1 MSPGNELRHL
11 PPKGKGSRPI
21 TPASISADEAE
32 VKPKKSRARSDSK
45 PRKPTKRRKKGA
57 TEAGPSNASG
67 DANTIASLPGPTS
80 SLITPAASPGL
91 SEDAIGAYEIDPNRN
106 RRKRRKKTPNPLG
119 DGQDGTSEERSC
131 GLPSAPQENF
141 SDALKSPKVCS
152 SWNGRILT
160 IRAPTERLA
169 KLSSA
174 AGEKSQELS
183 FPSASDCLGKQGKTG
198 GKASGIAPLSA
209 PDDQTKPRR
218 GVSYNPNTGIV
229 VIPRS
234 PFVPPDTPVPLP
246 SSPLPELDLPHSTI
260 HERDEAP
267 LSALE
272 EAVQK
277 NKQVV
282 YDYETGALMIQSSP
296 LFVPE
301 SPAMPSVNAF
311 SLMGKKKD
319 PPPLDLN
326 RPILETRTKPA
337 PAVTICDIPRRTA
350 ASLDTKPVHPFFKPG
365 GIKKLDNA
373 PTTTT
378 PVANTTS
385 GDDTGRMK
393 SISLES
399 QDQLQGSSC
408 LFDNNQTHLPSAG
421 PSVQAPISYFNSVN
435 SRSLGNSG
443 AVGPPWPSKDNC
455 HVRGLS
461 EERAIVHMVE
471 GELVLRERKL
481 KDTVVAILPEEDIL
495 GLYASHLDVKAQK
508 EDMLSADYHERR
520 FYEIPSDVKLPKR
533 VVTTGVKFQEAIRE
547 RVSARLPHPNKG
559 AVEVSP
565 GRANSVSSI
574 SSEGRTRQPH
584 QALLNLYDRLGREL
598 SAFDKG
604 ECESQAWET
613 KYAPTSS
620 SEVLQIGKEPRIL
633 KDWLIALKVEN
644 MGTGSK
650 NPKQGTKR
658 KQKHNLG
665 AAAGKA
671 ATKRKKK
678 CKKDDD
684 ELSGFIVDS
693 EEELDEM
700 DEITDPEDTDYSTI
714 PGAKKST
721 IRAGDKGIDSPFGG
735 LREPDR
741 LVNAVVISGPNGCG
755 KTAAIY
761 AVAKEVGFTIFEV
774 SPGAKRSGKEILD
787 LVGEMTRNHL
797 VQKAK
802 AGTPTSA
809 TSFFKSKMEKSTQV
823 EEDLQFNKSQ
833 QSLLLLEEVDLLFDE
848 DKQFWS
854 TVLSLIA
861 QSKRPVVMTCNDE
874 GLLPIDLLSL
884 HAVLR
889 LTPPP
894 TDLIV
899 DHLLLIC
906 ANEGHMLRREAIMA
920 LVNATGRDLRASLM
934 ELEFWCRMGVGDRK
948 GGLDWMLVRWPKG
961 SDRDEDGNVL
971 RVISRNTYRKGMDW
985 IQRGAGD
992 EEKWNGVWEK
1002 WGVDVGSG
1010 EDRELRDFSAGLG
1023 KNLQSLEI
1031 WDDYAEAMSS
1041 ADICAGLG
1049 MDSTE
1054 VGFVTRP
1061 KEIASAEMTDHYA
1074 QGRTRYYA
1082 PPNRRKSSFGR
1093 YRWISNSANGYRSHT
1108 LVNRNKYL
1116 DLCENSRKDPS

>member
-1 MSPGNELRHL
+1 LRHL

-45 PRKPTKRRKKGA
+45 PQKPTKSRETKRRKKGA
-57 TEAGPSNASG
+57 IEAGPSNPTG
-67 DANTIASLPGPTS
+67 DANAIASFSGPTS
-80 SLITPAASPGL
+80 SLITPASSPGP
-91 SEDAIGAYEIDPNRN
+91 SEDAIGGYEIDPNRN
-106 RRKRRKKTPNPLG
+106 RRKRRKKTPIPLG
-119 DGQDGTSEERSC
+119 GDQDGTSEEHSC
-131 GLPSAPQENF
+131 GLPSAPQEKFNN
-141 SDALKSPKVCS
+141 ALGNPEVCS
-152 SWNGRILT
+152 SWDGRILT
-160 IRAPTERLA
+160 IRAPDERLA

-174 AGEKSQELS
+174 AGDKSQEL
-183 FPSASDCLGKQGKTG
+183 FPASASNCLVEQGRGGGKTSDV
-198 GKASGIAPLSA
+198 ASLSA

-218 GVSYNPNTGIV
+218 GVSYNPNTGII

-234 PFVPPDTPVPLP
+234 PFVPLNTPVPVP
-246 SSPLPELDLPHSTI
+246 SLPLPELDLPHSTI
-260 HERDEAP
+260 HQHDEVP

-277 NKQVV
+277 NKRVV

-301 SPAMPSVNAF
+301 SPAMPPVNAF

-319 PPPLDLN
+319 PPQLDIN
-326 RPILETRTKPA
+326 SPILETCTRPT
-337 PAVTICDIPRRTA
+337 PAVTIRDVPRRTA
-350 ASLDTKPVHPFFKPG
+350 ASLGTKPVHPFFKPG
-365 GIKKLDNA
+365 GMKKPDNA

-378 PVANTTS
+378 LVANTTS
-385 GDDTGRMK
+385 GDGTDRSK
-393 SISLES
+393 SISLEP
-399 QDQLQGSSC
+399 QDQPQGSSC
-408 LFDNNQTHLPSAG
+408 LFDNNQTHLPSG
-421 PSVQAPISYFNSVN
+421 PGARAPISYFNSVN

-461 EERAIVHMVE
+461 EEGAIVHMVE
-471 GELVLRERKL
+471 GELVLKERKL
-481 KDTVVAILPEEDIL
+481 KDAVVAIPPEEDIL
-495 GLYASHLDVKAQK
+495 GLYTSHLGVNAQK

-520 FYEIPSDVKLPKR
+520 FYEVPSDVRLPKR
-533 VVTTGVKFQEAIRE
+533 VVTTGVKFKEAIRE
-547 RVSARLPHPNKG
+547 RVSARLPHPNNS
-559 AVEVSP
+559 AVEVP
-565 GRANSVSSI
+565 RGRENSVSSI
-574 SSEGRTRQPH
+574 SSEGPTRQPH

-598 SAFDKG
+598 SAFDKC

-633 KDWLIALKVEN
+633 KDWLMALKVEN
-644 MGTGSK
+644 MGTGSN
-650 NPKQGTKR
+650 NPKLGAKR

-665 AAAGKA
+665 AAGKA

-684 ELSGFIVDS
+684 ELAGFIIDS
-693 EEELDEM
+693 EEEMDEM

-721 IRAGDKGIDSPFGG
+721 MRAGDKGIDSPFGG

-741 LVNAVVISGPNGCG
+741 LVNAVVISGPSGCG

-761 AVAKEVGFTIFEV
+761 AVAKEVGFAIFEV

-802 AGTPTSA
+802 AGTPASA
-809 TSFFKSKMEKSTQV
+809 TSFFKSKMEKNTQV
-823 EEDLQFNKSQ
+823 GEDVQLNKSQ

-874 GLLPIDLLSL
+874 SLLPIDLLSL

-948 GGLDWMLVRWPKG
+948 GGLDWVLVRWPNG

-1023 KNLQSLEI
+1023 KDLQSLEM

-1041 ADICAGLG
+1041 VDMCAGLG

-1061 KEIASAEMTDHYA
+1061 KEIASAE
-1074 QGRTRYYA
+1074 
-1082 PPNRRKSSFGR
+1082 
-1093 YRWISNSANGYRSHT
+1093 
-1108 LVNRNKYL
+1108 
-1116 DLCENSRKDPS
+1116 

>member
-1 MSPGNELRHL
+1 MRHL

-45 PRKPTKRRKKGA
+45 PRKPAKPREAKRRKKGA
-57 TEAGPSNASG
+57 IEAGPSNASG
-67 DANTIASLPGPTS
+67 DPNTIAPFPGPSS
-80 SLITPAASPGL
+80 SLITPASSPGL
-91 SEDAIGAYEIDPNRN
+91 SEDAIGGYEIDPNRN

-119 DGQDGTSEERSC
+119 GDRDDTSEEHSC
-131 GLPSAPQENF
+131 GLASAPQENF
-141 SDALKSPKVCS
+141 NNTLKNPKVC

-160 IRAPTERLA
+160 IRAPDERLA
-169 KLSSA
+169 KLSSV
-174 AGEKSQELS
+174 AGEKPQELP
-183 FPSASDCLGKQGKTG
+183 FPSASNHLGKQGKPG
-198 GKASGIAPLSA
+198 AKAAGIAPLSA
-209 PDDQTKPRR
+209 PDDRAKSRR
-218 GVSYNPNTGIV
+218 GVTYNPNTGII
-229 VIPRS
+229 VIPSS
-234 PFVPPDTPVPLP
+234 PFVPPSSPIPVP
-246 SSPLPELDLPHSTI
+246 SSPLPEIDLPHSTT

-277 NKQVV
+277 KKKVV
-282 YDYETGALMIQSSP
+282 YDYQTGALVIQSSP
-296 LFVPE
+296 LIVPE
-301 SPAMPSVNAF
+301 SPAMPPVNAF

-326 RPILETRTKPA
+326 LPILETRTKPT

-365 GIKKLDNA
+365 GMKKLDNTRTA
-373 PTTTT
+373 TT

-385 GDDTGRMK
+385 GGDTDRME
-393 SISLES
+393 SISLEPR
-399 QDQLQGSSC
+399 SSC
-408 LFDNNQTHLPSAG
+408 FLDNNQTHSPSVG

-435 SRSLGNSG
+435 SRPLGNSG

-455 HVRGLS
+455 HVRGFS
-461 EERAIVHMVE
+461 EEGAIVHMVE
-471 GELVLRERKL
+471 GGPALKERKL
-481 KDTVVAILPEEDIL
+481 KEAVVAIPPEEDIL
-495 GLYASHLDVKAQK
+495 GLYALHLDINAQK
-508 EDMLSADYHERR
+508 EDMLSVDYHERR
-520 FYEIPSDVKLPKR
+520 FYEIPSDVRLPKR

-547 RVSARLPHPNKG
+547 RVAARLPHPNNS
-559 AVEVSP
+559 AVEVSR
-565 GRANSVSSI
+565 GRANSVSSM
-574 SSEGRTRQPH
+574 SSEEPTRQPH

-598 SAFDKG
+598 SVFDKG
-604 ECESQAWET
+604 ECESQAWEA

-633 KDWLIALKVEN
+633 KDWLMALKVEN
-644 MGTGSK
+644 MGTGSN
-650 NPKQGTKR
+650 NPKLGTKR
-658 KQKHNLG
+658 KQKHNSG

-678 CKKDDD
+678 CKRDND
-684 ELSGFIVDS
+684 ELAGFVVDS
-693 EEELDEM
+693 EEEQDEM

-714 PGAKKST
+714 PGTKKST
-721 IRAGDKGIDSPFGG
+721 IRAGDKGVDSPFGG
-735 LREPDR
+735 IREPDR

-755 KTAAIY
+755 KTAAVY
-761 AVAKEVGFTIFEV
+761 AVAKEVGFTVFEV

-797 VQKAK
+797 VQQAK
-802 AGTPTSA
+802 AGAPASA
-809 TSFFKSKMEKSTQV
+809 TSFFKNKKEKSTQI
-823 EEDLQFNKSQ
+823 EEDPQFNKSQ

-848 DKQFWS
+848 DKQFWP

-894 TDLIV
+894 PDLIV

-906 ANEGHMLRREAIMA
+906 ANEGHMLRREAVMA
-920 LVNATGRDLRASLM
+920 LVDVMGRDLRASLM

-948 GGLDWMLVRWPKG
+948 GGLDWMLVRWPTG
-961 SDRDEDGNVL
+961 SDRDEDGSVL

-985 IQRGAGD
+985 IQRGASD
-992 EEKWNGVWEK
+992 EDKWNGVWEK

-1010 EDRELRDFSAGLG
+1010 EDKELRDFSAGLG
-1023 KNLQSLEI
+1023 KDLQSLEI

-1041 ADICAGLG
+1041 VDMCAGLG

-1054 VGFVTRP
+1054 VGFANRP
-1061 KEIASAEMTDHYA
+1061 KGIASAEMTDHRA
-1074 QGRTRYYA
+1074 
-1082 PPNRRKSSFGR
+1082 
-1093 YRWISNSANGYRSHT
+1093 
-1108 LVNRNKYL
+1108 
-1116 DLCENSRKDPS
+1116 